1 MPRSSVESDATR
13 SPPKQPAT
21 RRILAAARGLIARGG
36 AAEIS
41 MGDVAAEAGVSKAL
55 VHYHF
60 HDKDTLLQALVEQVG
75 QETLARARQ
84 AVESETSA
92 HVLDNYWAWLDQE
105 IGRGDL
111 RVLISL
117 AEYDSERVRSA
128 SRRIAEQ
135 FRNEVSGHTSRI
147 FTHLGLTPRIPP
159 AMIGDTVVTFV
170 QGLSIVHALHPE
182 RDARPAFDVLWLA
195 LLTLAE

>member
-1 MPRSSVESDATR
+1 MSRSSVEPNATH
-13 SPPKQPAT
+13 SPSKQPAT
-21 RRILAAARGLIARGG
+21 RRILAAARGLVARGG

-41 MGDVAAEAGVSKAL
+41 MGDVAAQAGVSKAL

-60 HDKDTLLQALVEQVG
+60 HDKDSLL
-75 QETLARARQ
+75 ETLVDDVGRGLLDRAKP
-84 AVESETSA
+84 AIGNETSA
-92 HVLDNYWAWLDQE
+92 HVLDTYWTWIDHE
-105 IGRGDL
+105 IGRSDL

-135 FRNEVSGHTSRI
+135 FRDEVSEHTSYI
-147 FTHLGLTPRIPP
+147 FTQLGLTPRIPP
-159 AMIGDTVVTFV
+159 AMIGDTVVAFV
-170 QGLSIVHALHPE
+170 QGLAVVHALHPE